1 MEKVLARKL
10 SMEEGKEK
18 KVEKKREERIVE
30 YVKSKDNGE
39 GKVKKE

>member
-18 KVEKKREERIVE
+18 KWKRR
-30 YVKSKDNGE
+30 G
-39 GKVKKE
+39 KKEEWNM